1 MQFESI
7 LFDLSF
13 SDNSVGNMVFS
24 NFFAQLF
31 NFPIKTTETPH
42 GLITEEELFEILGAI
57 FAFLFFNFDEV
68 SGMKISNGTIAAY
81 KQISELLKINI
92 AKVSAEGA
100 IEASVD
106 KHKAGDTFMH
116 LYGDNLIRRM
126 LKDGN
131 SVDSIIIQILLT
143 SSGVGNFSPQV
154 SFF

>member
-1 MQFESI
+1 MA
-7 LFDLSF
+7 
-13 SDNSVGNMVFS
+13 FS

-31 NFPIKTTETPH
+31 NFPIKTTGTPH
-42 GLITEEELFEILGAI
+42 GLITEEELFEILGAV

-81 KQISELLKINI
+81 KQISELLKLNI
-92 AKVSAEGA
+92 AKVSAGGA
-100 IEASVD
+100 VEAAVD
-106 KHKAGDTFMH
+106 KHKSGDTFMH

-131 SVDSIIIQILLT
+131 SADSIVIQILLT